1 MRVLLSS
8 FVEVA
13 GLIQGRHE
21 CCDACASLRGLL
33 TVCTTQCSRPIVAHS
48 SHAKP
53 LAPLCLLGTTRSPCT
68 TSATLGG
75 VQAQDTSHR
84 YVQAAHLTCSLPC
97 MPFKPLHNRMIKFV
111 WLPVNIAPSLLCPAA
126 ACVQVVW
133 KSTTNVGC
141 AVRKC
146 NTMAGMSATWN
157 NAYFTV
163 CRYRCVIMGIVGA
176 TSAFAM
182 HMLFYVR
189 LPRHW
194 KPCTAW
200 PITALQAQGSTQAT

>member
-1 MRVLLSS
+1 M
-8 FVEVA
+8 
-13 GLIQGRHE
+13 
-21 CCDACASLRGLL
+21 
-33 TVCTTQCSRPIVAHS
+33 CTTQCSRPIVAHT
-48 SHAKP
+48 SHAMS
-53 LAPLCLLGTTRSPCT
+53 LAPLCLLGTTRCPCT

-163 CRYRCVIMGIVGA
+163 CRYRCVIMGIEGSHQCFCNA
-176 TSAFAM
+176 HALLCQAAKALETLHSLA
-182 HMLFYVR
+182 H
-189 LPRHW
+189 HS
-194 KPCTAW
+194 TAGTW
-200 PITALQAQGSTQAT
+200 QHRQPDHLLNTN